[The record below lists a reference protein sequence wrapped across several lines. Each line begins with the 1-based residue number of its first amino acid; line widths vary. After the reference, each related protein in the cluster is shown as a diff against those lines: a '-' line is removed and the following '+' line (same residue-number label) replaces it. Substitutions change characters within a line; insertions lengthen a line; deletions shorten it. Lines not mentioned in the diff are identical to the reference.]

1 MLTTIQVPIFLPI
14 IGLILF
20 IIIGFYLYKIYNKLK
35 DIQNFVPKN
44 INLTEEKIDKN
55 KEELNNDLYKNIITS
70 PMVGTA
76 YLKPSPTESSF
87 VKEGDHIKQ
96 GDTVMVIEAMKT
108 YNKIR
113 SPYSGVVKKILIT
126 DGKPVEF
133 EEKLIVIE

>member
-1 MLTTIQVPIFLPI
+1 
-14 IGLILF
+14 
-20 IIIGFYLYKIYNKLK
+20 
-35 DIQNFVPKN
+35 
-44 INLTEEKIDKN
+44 
-55 KEELNNDLYKNIITS
+55 
-70 PMVGTA
+70 MVGTA